1 MKMKG
6 NKWAKETPVKLVL
19 HSPPL
24 IPHRDGFGNS
34 IAYFTPL
41 SPPCSREQSQGSG
54 ALQWR
59 CPWCWIQLHMLHSH
73 GAAAGWETL
82 FFSDRE
88 QILFHRSKDYAIWKS
103 LSRFCRLAGHTYAL
117 GVWCIRVWI
126 LTFAVNFVRWNSF
139 LRLTKCSYC
148 AVGIGKS
155 QCGFA
160 NDHELQFQSQHIQV
174 NCFTLCLQAH

>member
-1 MKMKG
+1 MKG

-19 HSPPL
+19 HSPPH

-41 SPPCSREQSQGSG
+41 SPPCSREHSQGSG

-59 CPWCWIQLHMLHSH
+59 CPWCWIQLHLLHSH

-88 QILFHRSKDYAIWKS
+88 QILLHRSKDNAIWKS
-103 LSRFCRLAGHTYAL
+103 LSRFCRLAGLTYAL
-117 GVWCIRVWI
+117 GVWCIKSLDFNVCRQLHALKLVSASDKMLI
-126 LTFAVNFVRWNSF
+126 LCCWHWE
-139 LRLTKCSYC
+139 
-148 AVGIGKS
+148 KS
-155 QCGFA
+155 IRFC
-160 NDHELQFQSQHIQV
+160 
-174 NCFTLCLQAH
+174 